1 MPFEEMSNS
10 SAIAVTF
17 LCLSTSPRPQ
27 NSTYGSRQVMSFMMT
42 QVSRSGMDLVV
53 IGAPELW

>member
-42 QVSRSGMDLVV
+42 QVSRSGMDL
-53 IGAPELW
+53 